1 MEITKPRIA
10 LIGPVYPFR
19 GGISHYT
26 SHLANHLVTEGYPV
40 SVFSFRRQYPSW
52 LYPGET
58 DRDSSLEPIRSEAQF
73 ILDPLYPWTWVKCV
87 QKIKQFKPDL
97 VLIPWWTTFWGFSFS
112 FLLRTLKQN
121 HINTAVLIHNVLPHE
136 AKPWDRWITKE
147 TLRQTDNFIV
157 QTTTQENRLCSILP
171 KSNIRK
177 SSHPIYDQFPGKR
190 IDQTNARAKLGLP
203 NDRKILL
210 FFGIVR
216 PYKGL
221 NHLIDAMA
229 VLHHLDKN
237 IHLLIVGEF
246 WESLEDYRKQI
257 LNLNLTEMITVHPG
271 YASNESL
278 PAYFSAVDLF
288 VAPYIGGT
296 QSGAVKLALGFGTPV
311 LVSSHIVDDL
321 LVKLEGRG
329 VTITDLEGPQKLA
342 QDIQQALESCPA
354 GLIDMATVDYGWADL
369 VAKIVSFTQPS
380 QNERE

>member
-1 MEITKPRIA
+1 MEINKPRIA

-58 DRDSSLEPIRSEAQF
+58 DRDNSLHPIRSKAQF
-73 ILDPLYPWTWVKCV
+73 ILDPLYPWTWAECF
-87 QKIKQFKPDL
+87 QRLRQDKPDL
-97 VLIPWWTTFWGFSFS
+97 VVFPWWTTFWGVAFGY
-112 FLLRTLKQN
+112 LLKRLRMN
-121 HINTAVLIHNVLPHE
+121 GINTAVLIHNVLPHE

-147 TLRQTDNFIV
+147 TLRQSHHFIV
-157 QTTTQENRLCSILP
+157 QTTEQETRLRAILP
-171 KSNIRK
+171 TANILK
-177 SSHPIYDQFPGKR
+177 TSHPVYDQFPGKR
-190 IDQTNARAKLGLP
+190 MDSITARDQLGLP

-229 VLHHLDKN
+229 VLRDMGQN
-237 IHLLIVGEF
+237 IHLLVVGEF
-246 WESLEDYRKQI
+246 WESLDDYRKQI
-257 LNLNLTEMITVHPG
+257 QDLNLTDIITVYPG

-278 PAYFSAVDLF
+278 PTYFSAVDLL

-311 LVSSHIVDDL
+311 LVSRHIADDL
-321 LVKLEGRG
+321 LLKLEGIG
-329 VTITDLEGPQKLA
+329 VTITKLESPDILA
-342 QDIQQALESCPA
+342 QDI
-354 GLIDMATVDYGWADL
+354 L
-369 VAKIVSFTQPS
+369 VALSS
-380 QNERE
+380 S